1 MNPSPRPGVQPPE
14 SAYGGPYGC
23 PEPTPPPPRRR
34 SRRPGRFRRFVRGYL
49 MLVGA
54 LTTLYVLVQLL
65 VRLFIEIG
73 KWMPPA
79 RERWNP

>member
-14 SAYGGPYGC
+14 PAYGGPCGS
-23 PEPTPPPPRRR
+23 PEPPPPPHRRR
-34 SRRPGRFRRFVRGYL
+34 SRPGRFRRFVRGYL

-79 RERWNP
+79 

>member
-1 MNPSPRPGVQPPE
+1 MNVSPRPQGRPPMPD
-14 SAYGGPYGC
+14 GPC
-23 PEPTPPPPRRR
+23 ERPEPTPPPRRR
-34 SRRPGRFRRFVRGYL
+34 PRHRPGRFRRFVRGYL

-73 KWMPPA
+73 TWMPPA
-79 RERWNP
+79 

>member
-1 MNPSPRPGVQPPE
+1 MNVSPRPQGRPPMPD
-14 SAYGGPYGC
+14 GPC
-23 PEPTPPPPRRR
+23 ERPEPTPPPRRR
-34 SRRPGRFRRFVRGYL
+34 PRHRPGRLRRFVRGYL

-54 LTTLYVLVQLL
+54 LTTLYVLMQLL

-79 RERWNP
+79 

>member
-1 MNPSPRPGVQPPE
+1 MNPSPRPGVQP
-14 SAYGGPYGC
+14 AYGDPYGC
-23 PEPTPPPPRRR
+23 PEPTPPPHRRR
-34 SRRPGRFRRFVRGYL
+34 SRPGRFRRFVRGYL

-79 RERWNP
+79 

>member
-23 PEPTPPPPRRR
+23 PEPTPTPHRRR
-34 SRRPGRFRRFVRGYL
+34 SRRPGRVGGCVRGDL

-54 LTTLYVLVQLL
+54 LTTRYVRVQLL

-79 RERWNP
+79 

>member
-1 MNPSPRPGVQPPE
+1 MPKGGDPHESLSPSGRSAARVRLWRPH
-14 SAYGGPYGC
+14 
-23 PEPTPPPPRRR
+23 RRR
-34 SRRPGRFRRFVRGYL
+34 SRRPGRIRRFVRGYL

-79 RERWNP
+79 

>member
-1 MNPSPRPGVQPPE
+1 MNSSPRPGVQPPE

-23 PEPTPPPPRRR
+23 PEPTPPSHRRR
-34 SRRPGRFRRFVRGYL
+34 SRPGRFRRFVRGYL

-79 RERWNP
+79 

>member
-1 MNPSPRPGVQPPE
+1 MNVSPRPQGRPPMPD
-14 SAYGGPYGC
+14 GPCEC
-23 PEPTPPPPRRR
+23 PELTPPPRRR
-34 SRRPGRFRRFVRGYL
+34 PPHRPGRFRRFVRGYL

-54 LTTLYVLVQLL
+54 LTTLYVLVRLL

-79 RERWNP
+79 

>member
-1 MNPSPRPGVQPPE
+1 MNPSPRD
-14 SAYGGPYGC
+14 PYGS
-23 PEPTPPPPRRR
+23 PEPTPPPHRRR
-34 SRRPGRFRRFVRGYL
+34 SRPGRFRRFVRGYL

-79 RERWNP
+79 

>member
-14 SAYGGPYGC
+14 PAYGC
-23 PEPTPPPPRRR
+23 PEPTPPPHRRR

-79 RERWNP
+79 

>member
-23 PEPTPPPPRRR
+23 PEPTPPPH
-34 SRRPGRFRRFVRGYL
+34 L

-79 RERWNP
+79 

>member
-14 SAYGGPYGC
+14 PAYGGPYGS
-23 PEPTPPPPRRR
+23 PEPTPPPHRRR
-34 SRRPGRFRRFVRGYL
+34 SCRPGRFRRFVRGYL

-79 RERWNP
+79 

>member
-1 MNPSPRPGVQPPE
+1 M
-14 SAYGGPYGC
+14 AA
-23 PEPTPPPPRRR
+23 PTAAR
-34 SRRPGRFRRFVRGYL
+34 SRLSRPIGGGYL

-79 RERWNP
+79 

>member
-23 PEPTPPPPRRR
+23 PEPTSPPHWRR

-79 RERWNP
+79 